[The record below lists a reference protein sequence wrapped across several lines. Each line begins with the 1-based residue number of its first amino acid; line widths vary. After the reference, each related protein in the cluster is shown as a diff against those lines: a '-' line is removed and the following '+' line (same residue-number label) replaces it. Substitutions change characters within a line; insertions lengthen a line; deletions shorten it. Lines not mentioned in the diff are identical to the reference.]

1 MDNVPCC
8 YCTYEVPFRGVSSE
22 HPTGHLLTAVRNSGE
37 KQLLGKPLDK
47 IFRFGCFEVA
57 HNKLTLYGILGLS
70 NWEVLFVPCINLG
83 QISKE
88 NINATRQ
95 LLSQTLHRTE
105 PYFYQSWIS
114 NRPGS
119 IGLGKIDYLII
130 QDRHDHL
137 YKFDPINNI
146 WLHSIN
152 GNGIKLKKFKKYWLN
167 TTDNTTNNTTPPPI
181 PTTTTTSTHHHH
193 HNKLPHTPTRLL
205 ILTTDF
211 EVFSFQLCYN
221 QLKLSTISIIT
232 TKELNKLRKNI
243 KNNINLFIN
252 LLTKRISYI
261 RKSTGYLLANEYA
274 IHHHHNNNNNND
286 LETLLIGQQDTTHHN
301 LHKRSNVN
309 IYETNW
315 NDNKRDFP
323 VKCTPVNS
331 LTRLKTTWYH
341 RLKGNYVI
349 INNTD
354 FAYCRTLPLEVPTLA
369 FKMSVIIFRDYFE
382 GHRFPMLSFYYS
394 NSLVHNKNSY
404 LYKHYPPYSLA
415 TNTTTT
421 TTTNTTSPV
430 SMSLVHRFGV
440 WILRSGNL
448 LTDINMNQLIDCNN
462 YLSSS
467 TRTTTTTSN
476 HQKKLYLKH
485 IKLSFS
491 DHLNELFKDKNIV
504 KSTESTLQEFYIP
517 LYEDYSN
524 DWCTPTPTPPPPTTT
539 TDDCTFMTTSDH
551 PTNNDNENMA
561 TSLEQNNFI
570 PSSLITEL
578 YELNQHD
585 DNNWLIPK
593 HNHIKQSWLQLKN
606 LIELPQIHT
615 PNVEIFNEFTNTT
628 TYNNNNNNNSMND
641 TTDYDSSVVGDHHSL
656 INVATTTPT
665 LNTNNHNNTSSS
677 NDNLMFMNWDT
688 LSTDSLSSE
697 REKKYSDILFRS
709 KSKQIDHSIIDKRL
723 STRSDWHKLSF
734 TNLLKTDNSS
744 NNHNHNH
751 TNNKSNSTNNLRNS
765 IGQSF
770 SKNYS
775 HFYLLNKKKL
785 DHFAFQCSPHR
796 SDWYDYL
803 LSTNWLN
810 LLLFTLKQATQLS
823 QLIYQYSMKPINGY
837 DGTIILLSGPDSG
850 RNWQPILMSLVQIML
865 SAENRTILGF
875 EDLIEQEWIRYGY
888 PFVPDPTDWHDDSV
902 SCDYDDGACFA
913 LFIDCVH
920 QLLVQFPTEFAFTE
934 DYLVLLLDSALSRG
948 GGTPPF
954 TIEFSCSCEATRHV
968 KTKSMTQEQIIEK
981 SNYFYNIRAWR
992 SFHNWNDILTDHGYQ
1007 LLFNWLYFWQ
1017 YNSDP
1022 VNNRSDYTK
1031 LIQTINKSKQILIP
1045 ILSPLYYPHFW
1056 IHAWYR
1062 WNRSIR
1068 LTNGG
1073 GYAFNAAYYR
1083 NLLGSTLLNNNNN
1096 NNQNSFQLPRTNT
1109 TPYTGWLTDES
1120 IRNALNHIGY
1130 SISFDYFYK
1139 NLYEIANL
1147 WDNNEDFNTS

>member
-1 MDNVPCC
+1 
-8 YCTYEVPFRGVSSE
+8 
-22 HPTGHLLTAVRNSGE
+22 
-37 KQLLGKPLDK
+37 
-47 IFRFGCFEVA
+47 
-57 HNKLTLYGILGLS
+57 
-70 NWEVLFVPCINLG
+70 
-83 QISKE
+83 
-88 NINATRQ
+88 
-95 LLSQTLHRTE
+95 
-105 PYFYQSWIS
+105 
-114 NRPGS
+114 
-119 IGLGKIDYLII
+119 
-130 QDRHDHL
+130 
-137 YKFDPINNI
+137 
-146 WLHSIN
+146 
-152 GNGIKLKKFKKYWLN
+152 
-167 TTDNTTNNTTPPPI
+167 
-181 PTTTTTSTHHHH
+181 
-193 HNKLPHTPTRLL
+193 
-205 ILTTDF
+205 
-211 EVFSFQLCYN
+211 
-221 QLKLSTISIIT
+221 
-232 TKELNKLRKNI
+232 
-243 KNNINLFIN
+243 
-252 LLTKRISYI
+252 
-261 RKSTGYLLANEYA
+261 
-274 IHHHHNNNNNND
+274 
-286 LETLLIGQQDTTHHN
+286 
-301 LHKRSNVN
+301 
-309 IYETNW
+309 
-315 NDNKRDFP
+315 
-323 VKCTPVNS
+323 
-331 LTRLKTTWYH
+331 
-341 RLKGNYVI
+341 
-349 INNTD
+349 
-354 FAYCRTLPLEVPTLA
+354 
-369 FKMSVIIFRDYFE
+369 
-382 GHRFPMLSFYYS
+382 
-394 NSLVHNKNSY
+394 
-404 LYKHYPPYSLA
+404 
-415 TNTTTT
+415 
-421 TTTNTTSPV
+421 
-430 SMSLVHRFGV
+430 MSLVHRFGV

-462 YLSSS
+462 HLSSS
-467 TRTTTTTSN
+467 TTTTTTSN

-504 KSTESTLQEFYIP
+504 KSTESTLQEYYIP

-524 DWCTPTPTPPPPTTT
+524 DWCTTTT
-539 TDDCTFMTTSDH
+539 TTHDCTFMTTSDH
-551 PTNNDNENMA
+551 PTNNDNEEKA
-561 TSLEQNNFI
+561 KSLEQNNFI
-570 PSSLITEL
+570 PSSFITEL
-578 YELNQHD
+578 YELNQHYD
-585 DNNWLIPK
+585 NWLIPK

-606 LIELPQIHT
+606 LIQLPQIHT

-656 INVATTTPT
+656 INVGTTTST
-665 LNTNNHNNTSSS
+665 INNNNNTSSS
-677 NDNLMFMNWDT
+677 NDNL
-688 LSTDSLSSE
+688 
-697 REKKYSDILFRS
+697 I
-709 KSKQIDHSIIDKRL
+709 
-723 STRSDWHKLSF
+723 SDWHKFSF
-734 TNLLKTDNSS
+734 SNLLKTDDDNNNNNNRHNNLIN
-744 NNHNHNH
+744 NNHNHA
-751 TNNKSNSTNNLRNS
+751 NNKSNSTNNLRNS

-770 SKNYS
+770 SKSYS

-823 QLIYQYSMKPINGY
+823 QLIYQYSMKPVNGY
-837 DGTIILLSGPDSG
+837 NGTIILLSGPDSG

-1022 VNNRSDYTK
+1022 VNN
-1031 LIQTINKSKQILIP
+1031 
-1045 ILSPLYYPHFW
+1045 
-1056 IHAWYR
+1056 
-1062 WNRSIR
+1062 
-1068 LTNGG
+1068 
-1073 GYAFNAAYYR
+1073 
-1083 NLLGSTLLNNNNN
+1083 
-1096 NNQNSFQLPRTNT
+1096 SFMIPRTNT

-1120 IRNALNHIGY
+1120 IRNALNQIGY